1 MSNLWRT
8 RRNGQC
14 AFPSQYVVCLR
25 YQGLKEH
32 RSATERPL
40 LNYWERGAGVQ
51 RLHFREGIWRPKG
64 HYLGVMDSKELMFSF
79 YTSYIQWNNI
89 NFLGF
94 PYFFNLSSL
103 SSFRQTASFRNT
115 TPRHSW
121 MNVIIMILSWMVCQ
135 TYRHWMEYHF
145 KSQRALFPVLPLLK
159 SQDVLALKFCKLTVP
174 LVPFNSSSWGVINI
188 TLRYAGKDRK

>member
-1 MSNLWRT
+1 MSCQAKEWEDVQNNQQIYPEKEWGTQQGTCCVSGHCNLMSNLWRT

-32 RSATERPL
+32 RSATERSL

-79 YTSYIQWNNI
+79 YTSYIQWNNV

-94 PYFFNLSSL
+94 PYFFNLSSS

-121 MNVIIMILSWMVCQ
+121 KNVILMILSWMVC
-135 TYRHWMEYHF
+135 
-145 KSQRALFPVLPLLK
+145 
-159 SQDVLALKFCKLTVP
+159 
-174 LVPFNSSSWGVINI
+174 
-188 TLRYAGKDRK
+188 